1 MYETSVY
8 DSKSG
13 CAYEMLLYYR
23 QGRKDED
30 VVDKGE
36 DDWGKSEAYKRQD
49 SMTPQLGIDACWVRW
64 KVFSGV

>member
-1 MYETSVY
+1 
-8 DSKSG
+8 
-13 CAYEMLLYYR
+13 MLPYYR